1 MTIKHTLFF
10 AVLAT
15 GISLV
20 ACKDNA
26 NQTEAKP
33 AAAESAKAS
42 DRIVYIDIDTLLA
55 KYQLY
60 VDKKT
65 ELEGQSKTA
74 EKALAGKIEAFQKR
88 LARFQQE
95 VAEIQQKANTI
106 APVELKKME
115 EKYAQQQQNLAREE
129 EALMKQRDNAAL
141 DLDKQLQV
149 TQKDLQ
155 DKIDEFLAKIAD
167 EKGFDFVLMKGSTGS
182 VMYGRPTLDIT
193 NETVNRL
200 NEEYQ
205 KAKSATQK

>member
-1 MTIKHTLFF
+1 MTLKHTLYFTI
-10 AVLAT
+10 LAI
-15 GISLV
+15 GMFVVS
-20 ACKDNA
+20 CKENG
-26 NQTEAKP
+26 NQTTAKP
-33 AAAESAKAS
+33 ASDTTAKSS
-42 DRIVYIDIDTLLA
+42 DKIVFIDIDTLLA

-60 VDKKT
+60 IDKKT

-95 VAEIQQKANTI
+95 VGEIQQKANTI

-141 DLDKQLQV
+141 DLEKQLQV

-167 EKGFDFVLMKGSTGS
+167 EKGFDFVMMKGSTGS
-182 VMYGRPTLDIT
+182 VMYGRPSLDIT

-205 KAKSATQK
+205 KSKSPEKN

>member
-1 MTIKHTLFF
+1 MTLKHTLYFTI
-10 AVLAT
+10 LAI
-15 GISLV
+15 GMFVVS
-20 ACKDNA
+20 CKENG
-26 NQTEAKP
+26 NQTTAKP
-33 AAAESAKAS
+33 APDTTAKSS
-42 DRIVYIDIDTLLA
+42 DKIVFIDIDTLLA

-60 VDKKT
+60 IDKKT

-95 VAEIQQKANTI
+95 VGEIQQKANTI

-141 DLDKQLQV
+141 DLEKQLQV

-167 EKGFDFVLMKGSTGS
+167 EKGFDFVMMKGSTGS
-182 VMYGRPTLDIT
+182 VMYGRPSLDIT

-205 KAKSATQK
+205 KSKSPEKN